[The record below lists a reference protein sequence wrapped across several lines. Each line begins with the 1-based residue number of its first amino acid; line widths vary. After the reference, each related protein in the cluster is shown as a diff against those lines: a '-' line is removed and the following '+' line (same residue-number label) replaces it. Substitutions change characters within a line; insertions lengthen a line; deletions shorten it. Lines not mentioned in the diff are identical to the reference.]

1 MSRRQSLPK
10 SSTLQSIPEP
20 IPDLGAGISGRAAE
34 PHPAGR
40 VKHGTTVQALRLL
53 ASLAWTLL
61 VLVTAHTTQLLGS
74 PLYVVNKDYYYTFMA
89 FTKQLFG
96 IFIITITQ
104 WFSPTT
110 IRISG
115 DATVRGQLARTSDG
129 RLETRFP
136 ERLVMIANHQLYSD
150 WLYLWWIAYTSGMH
164 GHVFIILKESLKYVP
179 VIGPGMMFYGF
190 IFMAR
195 NWVKDR
201 PRMQHRLQ
209 KLAESRHRG
218 PLSGAKGGQSLDPM
232 WLMIYPEG
240 TNLSGNTRKGSAKW
254 ADKQGIKDFEHVLLP
269 RSTGLLYCLQ
279 ELKGTVE
286 WIYDCTVAYE
296 GIPRGAYG
304 QDIFT
309 LRSTYFQGRPPKSV
323 NMYWR
328 RFPVSSIP
336 LPTRSDPSPQESE
349 AFSNWLLARW
359 KEKEVLLEGYA
370 RDGRFPADDGQD
382 IEGEPGVGMM
392 KGAGFIETEVKLAH
406 WYEVLHI
413 FSVPSMVW
421 VMVSTIQNIG
431 TSFSTL
437 VRGYKT

>member
-1 MSRRQSLPK
+1 MSFRKSAANLGSLQ
-10 SSTLQSIPEP
+10 TVPEP
-20 IPDLGAGISGRAAE
+20 IPDLGAGSSGPAAE

-40 VKHGTTVQALRLL
+40 VKHGTVVQVLRLL
-53 ASLAWTLL
+53 ASLTWTLL
-61 VLVTAHTTQLLGS
+61 VLVSAHAAQLLGS
-74 PLYVVNKDYYYTFMA
+74 PLYVINQDYYYAYMA
-89 FTKQLFG
+89 FTKQSFG
-96 IFIITITQ
+96 IFIATITQ

-115 DATVRGQLARTSDG
+115 DASVRGQLTRTSDG

-150 WLYLWWIAYTSGMH
+150 WLYLWWIAYTSNMH
-164 GHVFIILKESLKYVP
+164 GHVFIILKESLKYIP

-209 KLAESRHRG
+209 KLAKSRHGG
-218 PLSGAKGGQSLDPM
+218 PLSGARGRESLDPM

-254 ADKQGIKDFEHVLLP
+254 AAKQGIKDFEHVLLP

-309 LRSTYFQGRPPKSV
+309 LRSTYFQGRPAKSV

-336 LPTRSDPSPQESE
+336 LPTSSNPSPQESE
-349 AFSNWLLARW
+349 AFSNWLLTRW
-359 KEKEVLLEGYA
+359 KEKEALLEGYA
-370 RDGRFPADDGQD
+370 QNGRFPAD
-382 IEGEPGVGMM
+382 EGHDMEGDPSVGMV
-392 KGAGFIETEVKLAH
+392 KGAGFIETEVRLAH
-406 WYEVLHI
+406 WYEVLQPFTVLSIVWAVVSNVQNLWI
-413 FSVPSMVW
+413 FVF
-421 VMVSTIQNIG
+421 T
-431 TSFSTL
+431 TL
-437 VRGYKT
+437 GGNKT

>member
-1 MSRRQSLPK
+1 M
-10 SSTLQSIPEP
+10 
-20 IPDLGAGISGRAAE
+20 GAGSSGKAAE
-34 PHPAGR
+34 PHPAGKVR
-40 VKHGTTVQALRLL
+40 HGLLVQALRLVAIL
-53 ASLAWTLL
+53 IWTLI
-61 VLVTAHTTQLLGS
+61 VLVSVHTIQLLGS
-74 PLYVVNKDYYYTFMA
+74 PLYFINRDYFYAYMA
-89 FTKQLFG
+89 LTKQSFG

-110 IRISG
+110 IRVSG
-115 DATVRGQLARTSDG
+115 DASVRGQLVQAKDG

-150 WLYLWWIAYTSGMH
+150 WLYLWWIAYTSRMH

-179 VIGPGMMFYGF
+179 IIGPGMMFYGF
-190 IFMAR
+190 VFMAR

-201 PRMQHRLQ
+201 PRLRHRLQ
-209 KLAESRHRG
+209 KLARSRHGG
-218 PLSGAKGGQSLDPM
+218 PMSGKKGAESLDPM

-240 TNLSGNTRKGSAKW
+240 TNLSGNTRKGSVRW
-254 ADKQGIKDFEHVLLP
+254 AEKQGIKDFEHVLLP

-286 WIYDCTVAYE
+286 WVYDCTVAYE

-309 LRSTYFQGRPPKSV
+309 LRSNYFQGRPPKSV

-336 LPTRSDPSPQESE
+336 LPSSSNPSPQETE
-349 AFSNWLLARW
+349 AFSSWLHTRW
-359 KEKEVLLEGYA
+359 QEKEALIEQYA
-370 RDGRFPADDGQD
+370 RNGRFPADEGHDS
-382 IEGEPGVGMM
+382 EGEPGSGMT

-406 WYEVLHI
+406 WYEILNM
-413 FSVPSMVW
+413 FSVLGAIAA
-421 VMVSTIQNIG
+421 VSAVINKSWTLLTTIATKRKG
-431 TSFSTL
+431 SF
-437 VRGYKT
+437 